1 MKGSRQARNIGTDRV
16 AMTHSKAASQ
26 CPKTGGFASSHPTM
40 WCQAGDHRRGCRTGG
55 EWTSG
60 STTEVYVR
68 VRSLSRAVSGARRR
82 EAAWW
87 HITCAYKEAPEVG
100 LLPPEA
106 SGYQPH
112 PLARPAQHRGGTAAR
127 FKPIPVENGIK
138 AVSVSQQG
146 GGKWRAVILERT
158 YTAKPPAMQKTGGFA
173 FSPIRCVLG
182 ANIVWGCRT
191 GCKLN
196 APSPT
201 QTAYARARALSRA
214 GLHARRARLQLG
226 VQIHV
231 IPGPNDFRPASK
243 AFAKFVAIVSVLVT

>member
-55 EWTSG
+55 EWTSS

-127 FKPIPVENGIK
+127 FEPIPVENGIK
-138 AVSVSQQG
+138 RGFSFS
-146 GGKWRAVILERT
+146 
-158 YTAKPPAMQKTGGFA
+158 TG
-173 FSPIRCVLG
+173 
-182 ANIVWGCRT
+182 
-191 GCKLN
+191 
-196 APSPT
+196 
-201 QTAYARARALSRA
+201 
-214 GLHARRARLQLG
+214 RRADSRQKLAVGNAQKDCTRHHRL
-226 VQIHV
+226 
-231 IPGPNDFRPASK
+231 
-243 AFAKFVAIVSVLVT
+243 VLPL